1 RLRQQMKDRKSSL
14 LDDQDSEDEQPAQGD
29 DGAAEAASA
38 GDDSLDDFIASDSE
52 PEAAGEAGVG
62 ERWREE
68 LDGVLHRDE
77 MQPRNE
83 LEAEKDGENDPM
95 WIPFVRMVECLVH
108 QNAHVTSA
116 EAKLLDAGL
125 ETARRYMSQ
134 ERDEIGGGLG
144 WVNAEQCGM
153 LRDLKTLPGI
163 DCKFFRASPSGKR
176 PQGRLK
182 EDKPWIFGADLPSDE
197 EEGEESDGSGA
208 EEDEE
213 ENRWFCRV
221 CGKGKHMIG
230 AENFMKLRH
239 VDIFGRPYNRDHTPK
254 EGEEECHGRYLI
266 GPDCA
271 GRVLLFHTLTHFT
284 QLVSAYLRRQL
295 KRDVLKVGGDTVH
308 ERWQNAVRYTLLR
321 TGMIKWMYGQFK
333 WLAGKAKG
341 YITLQWKRGRGY
353 STVGL
358 SQSIMELRE
367 RLHDH
372 PEAYEA
378 AISIDEEL
386 PAAPAGWR
394 PQDAPDAQEPAA
406 SSPGR
411 TGARRGGS
419 HSKARATVVPAGSR
433 AAAAVAAAHAAR
445 EHLGGPWAAASS
457 CGGTEAKAM
466 GPGLSDEEY
475 SPAEDVTSDDDEE
488 MGDG

>member
-1 RLRQQMKDRKSSL
+1 MYMNLADACDALQTR
-14 LDDQDSEDEQPAQGD
+14 
-29 DGAAEAASA
+29 
-38 GDDSLDDFIASDSE
+38 DDSLDDFIASDSE

-134 ERDEIGGGLG
+134 ERAQLAESLRLVAAGG
-144 WVNAEQCGM
+144 
-153 LRDLKTLPGI
+153 
-163 DCKFFRASPSGKR
+163 PSM
-176 PQGRLK
+176 
-182 EDKPWIFGADLPSDE
+182 GADLPSDE

-213 ENRWFCRV
+213 ENLEVAGEEW
-221 CGKGKHMIG
+221 
-230 AENFMKLRH
+230 A
-239 VDIFGRPYNRDHTPK
+239 DIKRGMMGVGSN

-353 STVGL
+353 ST
-358 SQSIMELRE
+358 IMELRE